1 MAIESQ
7 ARLVEQYAPWHLDN
21 LLQPHTL
28 GRSFYMRPSSRPQ
41 VADKL
46 YADNAA
52 YWRDVLEER
61 IGAERNVT
69 LKNFNVFEW
78 VPRNPG
84 LFHTPD
90 ADFARHEAQNYVRSI
105 ERRNFDEYMILD
117 GAPPDAASTF
127 RTATLSDG
135 TVARTLIYTPEGKLS
150 MLEGGVGCVRFKPLQ
165 LRKGGTA
172 WLMSATSS
180 TAPDEGI
187 PLLMGNDDY
196 LALADDL
203 QSAGA
208 VCCDVFGRTKFVA
221 DEFSDLFSIR
231 NGIPRLY
238 VEVSAVKL
246 HRAMKEPGQVSVAAS
261 FLSAFEGASKI
272 YASYVTFDPGRRG
285 ARLGAANWL
294 KEEYVEK
301 LYEGSLLTD
310 FDQRAPVFAN
320 ALFTLDQVLS
330 SPDLAAKI
338 DKLKHLYGA
347 FDWAQLDRFSYIEH
361 EGDLIVTNNT
371 ITVTNSSNV
380 VIQSH
385 LSNAQLTAGTL
396 SAGDDAQ
403 RKQLQSLL
411 QQLQEALPKASF
423 DKSEQAEALA
433 AQAKGIVDEAAK
445 AQPNKTLLKS
455 MADALKTTAGFL
467 KDTVP
472 AVVTISAQIVT
483 LIGKLHGII

>member
-7 ARLVEQYAPWHLDN
+7 ERLADEYAPWLLDD

-41 VADKL
+41 IADKL
-46 YADNAA
+46 YADNAS

-84 LFHTPD
+84 LFHTPG
-90 ADFARHEAQNYVRSI
+90 ANFARQGAQHYARSI
-105 ERRNFDEYMILD
+105 ERHHFDESMISD
-117 GAPPDAASTF
+117 GAIRF

-135 TVARTLIYTPEGKLS
+135 TVARIIIYTPQGKIS
-150 MLEGGVGCVRFKPLQ
+150 MLKGGVGCVRFKPLQ

-187 PLLMGNDDY
+187 PLLIGNDDY

-310 FDQRAPVFAN
+310 FDQRAPLFAN

-433 AQAKGIVDEAAK
+433 AQTKGIVDEAAK

-455 MADALKTTAGFL
+455 MADGLKTTAGFL

-483 LIGKLHGII
+483 LIGKLHGIV